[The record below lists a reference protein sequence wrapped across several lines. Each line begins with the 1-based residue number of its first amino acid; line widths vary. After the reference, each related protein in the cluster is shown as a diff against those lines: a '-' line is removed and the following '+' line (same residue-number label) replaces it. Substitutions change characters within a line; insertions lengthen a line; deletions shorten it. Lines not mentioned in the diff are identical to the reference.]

1 MDYKRIE
8 DKEAIN
14 VLQNLKDD
22 KEDALR
28 DYFIASLALSIDIR
42 VLLRK
47 IYKEMKKVPQNLV
60 TDPSK
65 AKKNDIVIGKDS
77 ENK

>member
-1 MDYKRIE
+1 VDYKRIE

-14 VLQNLKDD
+14 VLQNLKEGT
-22 KEDALR
+22 KEDVLN

-42 VLLRK
+42 VLLRR
-47 IYKEMKKVPQNLV
+47 ILKELKKVPQNLV

-65 AKKNDIVIGKDS
+65 AKKNDIVIGK
-77 ENK
+77 EEL